1 MTEPCPSAKSKIE
14 NGETPTTTGAFS
26 SERPADHEPP
36 VRGPFSKSR
45 AMVQCLHLHKSHPG
59 TGPILQNACLEIG
72 KGEWAFLVGETGSG
86 KTTLLRLLTGLEPVS
101 RGQVIFGGK
110 SLHRASPKERA
121 AFRHAMGLV
130 PQEPKLVS
138 WQTVYQNIAL
148 PLYVSG
154 MNDAL
159 IRERVHRLMGLLNL
173 QPRKDALCSRLSTGE
188 KQVVSIARA
197 LAGDPL
203 LFAADDPTAALGPQA
218 TLNVLDVL
226 KFFHARGTT
235 ILIATRDRTLAQQ
248 VSGSRVFALQGGGIV
263 EE

>member
-1 MTEPCPSAKSKIE
+1 MTESCPSTKSKIE
-14 NGETPTTTGAFS
+14 NGETPRTTGAFS
-26 SERPADHEPP
+26 WERTADHEPS
-36 VRGPFSKSR
+36 GTGAFSMSR

-101 RGQVIFGGK
+101 RGQVIFAGK
-110 SLHRASPKERA
+110 NLHRASPKERA
-121 AFRHAMGLV
+121 AVRHAMGLV

-138 WQTVYQNIAL
+138 WQTVSQNIAL

-154 MNDAL
+154 KDNAL
-159 IRERVHRLMGLLNL
+159 IRERVQRLTTLLNL
-173 QPRKDALCSRLSTGE
+173 QPRKDVLCSRLSAGE
-188 KQVVSIARA
+188 KQVVSVARA

-203 LFAADDPTAALGPQA
+203 LLVADDPTAALGPLA
-218 TLNVLDVL
+218 VLNVLDVL

-248 VSGSRVFALQGGGIV
+248 VPGSRVFALQGGEIV